1 MENIKIKKI
10 HEEWCIKNGYKRSS
24 SQALKREGGPTSVQ
38 ADKLHAQNSSR
49 FVESAQAYEGRKP
62 KKILWIWFQSSVAKA
77 GVSRI
82 SSTRPWIEDDP

>member
-10 HEEWCIKNGYKRSS
+10 HEEWCIKNGYKRTS

-38 ADKLHAQNSSR
+38 AQRGAR
-49 FVESAQAYEGRKP
+49 ASAQAYEGRKP

-77 GVSRI
+77 GVSRM
-82 SSTRPWIEDDP
+82 SSIRPWIADDP